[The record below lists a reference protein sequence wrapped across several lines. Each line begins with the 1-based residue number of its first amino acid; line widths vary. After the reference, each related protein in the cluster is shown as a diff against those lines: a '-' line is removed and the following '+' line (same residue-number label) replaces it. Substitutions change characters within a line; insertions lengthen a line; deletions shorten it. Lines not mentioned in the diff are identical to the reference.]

1 MVFLHVDPAIC
12 SAQELSERIAHH
24 GVHALA
30 LDPQRLRLVTH
41 LDVTAAGI
49 DHAINAIQSAIG

>member
-1 MVFLHVDPAIC
+1 
-12 SAQELSERIAHH
+12 LSERIAHH